1 MKINKIYAVLNENRG
16 ADTDV
21 TLHTSYEDAKKQFD
35 EIVNDI
41 KQIIIDD
48 GDELN
53 EENFDL
59 NKNHLQYDIDSVSY
73 WGNIKIYEKTI

>member
-1 MKINKIYAVLNENRG
+1 MKINKIYAVLNEDRG

-21 TLHTSYEDAKKQFD
+21 TLHTSYENAKKQFD

-41 KQIIIDD
+41 KQIILDD
-48 GDELN
+48 GDGLD
-53 EENFDL
+53 EENFNL
-59 NKNHLQYDIDSVSY
+59 IENHLQYDIDNIS